1 MVQEEKMID
10 QQKISDLEQKSM
22 LFQAKKIAELV
33 SGKGIEWQKPYSSPQ
48 YKKLSKHASVW
59 IDLYPAAILTRE
71 NENILEVLSD
81 PELWEA
87 FQKIGIKVLHTNP
100 LGEAGGIDQHGNKT
114 PSVDGRFDK
123 YSYNIDPEVGG
134 DKQYKKLI
142 ATAKKYGGYIAG
154 DIIPAHTGKNADFR
168 LAELNYQDYPG
179 LYVMVEIAPE
189 DWHLLPEVKDGD
201 CANLSQ
207 KTAALLEDKG
217 YIVGRLP
224 EVIFGAPGI
233 KESNWSATDII
244 TGVDEIKR
252 RWVYLHHFKSGQ
264 PTLNWSDPSF
274 AAQRLIFADIVNSRL
289 NLGIKILRLDAN
301 PHLAIEIIP
310 NAPHGISRGHP
321 LALIAT
327 VEMAMFMRKLG
338 GWTYEENIA
347 SFDNLHKALTNGGTE
362 LTYDFATRAGY
373 AHAAI
378 TGDTGLLNLQL
389 ELMQKYAID
398 PGRFIHALQNHD
410 CLNYDLPHFWE
421 HEEKEFLYNGMPI
434 KGKDLDK
441 KIWDELYHTTKK
453 IGLLCTRG
461 YSGIATTY
469 ASMIAARLGINK
481 KDCFIPENKA
491 KIQAA
496 LMPIIIY
503 NAMQPGVFQL
513 SGWDL
518 LGALNLDAEEV
529 KDLMAD
535 GDIRWIERGAYDFLG
550 KRNDV
555 KKSREGM
562 PQMPLLFGN
571 FKQQLP
577 DPNSFLNQL
586 THILKLREKFR
597 IPEAHRLAILPHKNS
612 GTILMLHQLPEGAL
626 EITALNF
633 GNDAAT
639 ETVNFWLLNNV
650 DKTQWQNIQPVDIL
664 TNETIEIAEG
674 LLTIQLNPLSARVI
688 VLA

>member
-1 MVQEEKMID
+1 MTA
-10 QQKISDLEQKSM
+10 QQKIVALESKSM
-22 LFQAKKIAELV
+22 LFQAKKIAKLV
-33 SGKGIEWQKPYSSPQ
+33 SGKGIEWQKPYGSPQ
-48 YKKLSKHASVW
+48 HQELRKKASVW
-59 IDLYPAAILTRE
+59 IDFYPAAILTRD

-100 LGEAGGIDQHGNKT
+100 LSEAGGIDLNGNKT

-134 DKQYKKLI
+134 DEQYKKLI

-168 LAELNYQDYPG
+168 LAELNYHDYPG
-179 LYVMVEIAPE
+179 LYVIVEIAPE

-201 CANLSQ
+201 CANLPQ

-233 KESNWSATDII
+233 KESNWSATDVI
-244 TGVDEIKR
+244 TGVDEVKR

-274 AAQRLIFADIVNSRL
+274 AAQRLIFADIINSRL

-373 AHAAI
+373 AHAVI
-378 TGDTGLLNLQL
+378 TGNTGLLNLQL
-389 ELMQKYAID
+389 ELMQHYAID

-421 HEEKEFLYNGMPI
+421 HAEKTFLYNGTHI

-441 KIWDELYHTTKK
+441 KIWDELDQTTKK
-453 IGLLCTRG
+453 LELLCTRG

-469 ASMIAARLGINK
+469 ASMVAARLGIKK
-481 KDCFIPENKA
+481 KDCFIESNKT

-503 NAMQPGVFQL
+503 NTMQPGVFQL

-518 LGALNLDAEEV
+518 LGALNLDTEEV

-550 KRNDV
+550 KRNDI
-555 KKSREGM
+555 KKSSEGM
-562 PQMPLLFGN
+562 PQTSFLFGN

-577 DPNSFLNQL
+577 DPNSFVNQL

-597 IPEAHRLAILPHKNS
+597 IPEAHRLAILPHKNL
-612 GTILMLHQLPEGAL
+612 GTVLMLHQLPNGML
-626 EITALNF
+626 EITAINF
-633 GNDAAT
+633 GDDTVT
-639 ETVNFWLLNNV
+639 EIVDFSLLTHV
-650 DKTQWQNIQPVDIL
+650 EQTKWQNTKPTDIL
-664 TNETIEIAEG
+664 TDETIEMANNV
-674 LLTIQLNPLSARVI
+674 LTIPLHPLSARVI
-688 VLA
+688 MFV

>member
-1 MVQEEKMID
+1 MKNN
-10 QQKISDLEQKSM
+10 QKIPDLEQKSM
-22 LFQAKKIAELV
+22 LFQAKKIAKLV
-33 SGKGIEWQKPYSSPQ
+33 SGKGIEWQKPYGSPQ
-48 YKKLSKHASVW
+48 HQELRKKASVW
-59 IDLYPAAILTRE
+59 IDLYPAAILTRD
-71 NENILEVLSD
+71 NESILEVLSD

-100 LGEAGGIDQHGNKT
+100 LGEAGGIDQDGNKT

-123 YSYNIDPEVGG
+123 YSYNIDPEIGG

-142 ATAKKYGGYIAG
+142 ATAKKYGGYVAG

-179 LYVMVEIAPE
+179 LYVMVEIDPK
-189 DWHLLPEVKDGD
+189 DWDLLPDTKGEDS
-201 CANLSQ
+201 ANLSQ
-207 KTAALLEDKG
+207 KTAAILEDKG

-233 KESNWSATDII
+233 KESNWSATDVI
-244 TGVDEIKR
+244 TGVDGIKR

-373 AHAAI
+373 GHAII
-378 TGDTGLLNLQL
+378 TGDAGLLNLQL
-389 ELMQKYAID
+389 NLMQQYAID

-421 HEEKEFLYNGMPI
+421 HAEKTFLYNKTHI

-441 KIWDELYHTTKK
+441 KIWDELEQTTKK
-453 IGLLCTRG
+453 LGLLCTRG

-469 ASMIAARLGINK
+469 ASMVAARLGINK
-481 KDCFIPENKA
+481 KDCFIPENKS

-518 LGALNLDAEEV
+518 LGALNLDTEEV

-535 GDIRWIERGAYDFLG
+535 GDIRWTERGAYDFLG
-550 KRNDV
+550 KRNEI
-555 KKSREGM
+555 KKSSEGM
-562 PQMPLLFGN
+562 LQTLLLFGN
-571 FKQQLP
+571 FKQQLS
-577 DPNSFLNQL
+577 DSSSFVNQL
-586 THILKLREKFR
+586 SHILRLREKFR
-597 IPEAHRLAILPHKNS
+597 IAESHRLAILPHQYL
-612 GTILMLHQLPEGAL
+612 GTVLMLHQLPDGNL
-626 EITALNF
+626 EITAINF
-633 GNDAAT
+633 GDEIAT
-639 ETVNFWLLNNV
+639 ETVDFSLLAHIEQT
-650 DKTQWQNIQPVDIL
+650 KWQNTKSIDIL
-664 TNETIEIAEG
+664 TDEPMVIANNV
-674 LLTIQLNPLSARVI
+674 LTIQLNPLSAKVI
-688 VLA
+688 VFEK